1 MSEYPECPICL
12 DIFGNNK
19 NHIRIPKILKC
30 GDNICKECLEVI
42 IKNTE
47 EESFLCPT
55 CKEKI
60 KKEQY
65 IDDYVTNRV
74 IIKIINDSFNINLNE
89 IKDENQAP
97 IEYNIILL
105 GNTSVGKTSILHRLS
120 EDIFSERISSTIGCD
135 MSAYYIK
142 YKNKKYRI
150 ILRDSSGQERYR
162 AITKNFLR
170 NSDGVL
176 FVYDITNKTSFD
188 DLESWYDLYTEENEK
203 VVGLLIGNKCDSER
217 QVDEEEAIKFAKEHN
232 LKKYFETSAKLDKK
246 IKKAIAT
253 LLEEIIKSQYI
264 GNTYSCKNSDFF
276 SIHSKKTKRK
286 KQCDC

>member
-1 MSEYPECPICL
+1 MEEEYPECPICL
-12 DIFGNNK
+12 DIFGNNS
-19 NHIRIPKILKC
+19 NHIKAPKILKC
-30 GDNICKECLEVI
+30 GDSICMECLEVI

-47 EESFLCPT
+47 EESFLCPA

-142 YKNKKYRI
+142 YKNKKYEVSVARDKCFCVLEYPFNHQARHYPGSAKIVSICHQYFHIYNYCKFLPSVSTI
-150 ILRDSSGQERYR
+150 IVS
-162 AITKNFLR
+162 FCH
-170 NSDGVL
+170 
-176 FVYDITNKTSFD
+176 FVIIVVVITN
-188 DLESWYDLYTEENEK
+188 N
-203 VVGLLIGNKCDSER
+203 
-217 QVDEEEAIKFAKEHN
+217 
-232 LKKYFETSAKLDKK
+232 
-246 IKKAIAT
+246 
-253 LLEEIIKSQYI
+253 
-264 GNTYSCKNSDFF
+264 YS
-276 SIHSKKTKRK
+276 R
-286 KQCDC
+286 

>member
-176 FVYDITNKTSFD
+176 FVFDITNKTSFD
-188 DLESWYDLYTEENEK
+188 DLESWYDLYKEENEK
-203 VVGLLIGNKCDSER
+203 VVGLLIGNKCDCER
-217 QVDEEEAIKFAKEHN
+217 KVDEEEAQKFAKQHG
-232 LKKYFETSAKLDKK
+232 LKRYLETSAKLDKN
-246 IKKAIAT
+246 IKKAVAC
-253 LLEEIIKSQYI
+253 LLEEIIDSKALYNSLSSVDTNFSLKSE
-264 GNTYSCKNSDFF
+264 K
-276 SIHSKKTKRK
+276 SKKK
-286 KQCDC
+286 KKCAC